1 VSRRAASRVRARRGG
16 RIISLDPDAPQ
27 APDQVRRVEPDSG
40 LPLTRR
46 RFGVRISKEAVMA
59 TTVRRTAYFSM
70 KTPNRPGQGARLLSG
85 LAAHGVNLLAFTGF
99 PNAGRAQVDFIPY
112 DANKFTRAARKLGM
126 KVSKKKT
133 VFLAQGSDKAGAVA
147 SICGKLAKA
156 GINMVAMDAVAAGGK
171 RYGAMF
177 WVRPRDVARAARVLR
192 AR

>member
-1 VSRRAASRVRARRGG
+1 
-16 RIISLDPDAPQ
+16 
-27 APDQVRRVEPDSG
+27 
-40 LPLTRR
+40 
-46 RFGVRISKEAVMA
+46 MA
-59 TTVRRTAYFSM
+59 TTVRKTAYFSM

-85 LAAHGVNLLAFTGF
+85 LAAHGVNLIAFTGF
-99 PNAGRAQVDFIPY
+99 PNAGRAQVDFVPY

-133 VFLAQGSDKAGAVA
+133 VFLAQGGDKAGAVA
-147 SICGKLAKA
+147 SICGKLARA